1 MFATTCANKRRRN
14 LPVDRRIGHFSA
26 TSSAA
31 MADIHPLARNR
42 HPAQADEFG
51 LFCRREPP
59 CFSRGS
65 WTFSPAKQPAP
76 STAFRRGPSSG
87 AAPGARCGG
96 WRSHSGISGLCRGTT
111 FNRAITASTPGLRD
125 GSVLIW
131 ILACTFLSVGF
142 VAVLA

>member
-31 MADIHPLARNR
+31 MAYIHPLARNR

-51 LFCRREPP
+51 AVLPEGAP

-76 STAFRRGPSSG
+76 NTAFKRGPSS
-87 AAPGARCGG
+87 AVAPGAGCA
-96 WRSHSGISGLCRGTT
+96 IL
-111 FNRAITASTPGLRD
+111 RAFCEA
-125 GSVLIW
+125 W
-131 ILACTFLSVGF
+131 CLSAPAVAF
-142 VAVLA
+142 VQ